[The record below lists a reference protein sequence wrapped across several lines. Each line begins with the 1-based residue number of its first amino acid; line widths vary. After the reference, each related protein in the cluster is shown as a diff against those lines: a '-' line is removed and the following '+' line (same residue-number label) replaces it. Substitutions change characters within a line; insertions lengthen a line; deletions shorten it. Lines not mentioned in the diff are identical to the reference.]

1 MDTFMAL
8 HRLTADMFDIP
19 PEPLS
24 RAQTL
29 LEVGID
35 SLKSVDLVLAIEK
48 HFAIS
53 IAAEDLGDVRSLQE
67 LAAVVDRLITRKAH
81 HD

>member
-1 MDTFMAL
+1 MAL

-35 SLKSVDLVLAIEK
+35 SLKSVDLVLTIEK